1 MNTKK
6 LIVFLLWAFLP
17 MVIVEVVMHLIGAS
31 TAGLSEDSIDTLA
44 VIKGMVLSAG
54 AMFTPLL
61 AIILTQLIFK
71 EPVLKNLDISFK
83 INRWWWLGWLLMPF
97 IAFAVLGVTLL
108 MPGAKW
114 TPDSEMILSVIQSL
128 PEGIGVWGIMV
139 ITVVSGLM
147 SGITINAVFALGE
160 EIAWRGFLLKEF
172 KGKKFLVVAL
182 WIGII
187 WGLWHAPL
195 TIAGHNFGT
204 DYAGYPFVGI
214 LMMCLFCVMMN
225 CFLTLVTEKTRSIYP
240 ASFIHMI
247 NNNLS
252 VGILLMNFGSE
263 TAIQKTEGI
272 HSIESFFILT
282 GASIVTAVISF
293 IIFMKKDET
302 ETASV

>member
-1 MNTKK
+1 MNSDKK
-6 LIVFLLWAFLP
+6 LIIKRLVIFLVISFLPFIILMPILWNIYGEPIYTSQKENVAVVVYMLGVFGMMIPSCAHLITRLVTKEGFKNTYLGVHFKGKEGYWAASIVVKLIEGWAGLFLLWAVFLKDLSFGEAFP
-17 MVIVEVVMHLIGAS
+17 HFGMKDIGACLLQLAS
-31 TAGLSEDSIDTLA
+31 SIIIFFPA
-44 VIKGMVLSAG
+44 FGEEWGWRGYMMPK
-54 AMFTPLL
+54 LL
-61 AIILTQLIFK
+61 
-71 EPVLKNLDISFK
+71 E
-83 INRWWWLGWLLMPF
+83 LMPKPAA
-97 IAFAVLGVTLL
+97 I
-108 MPGAKW
+108 
-114 TPDSEMILSVIQSL
+114 
-128 PEGIGVWGIMV
+128 
-139 ITVVSGLM
+139 VVG
-147 SGITINAVFALGE
+147 
-160 EIAWRGFLLKEF
+160 
-172 KGKKFLVVAL
+172 
-182 WIGII
+182 GII

-293 IIFMKKDET
+293 IIFMKKDKT